1 MKAKKENKVYSIT
14 TEQEKQRYLKQG
26 YDIYDDEG
34 KLLEHSPQ
42 KKISYS
48 QYDVLQKENETL
60 KEEML
65 ALCEGNET
73 LREENNTL
81 RKEIMALKEENNTL
95 RKEIMALKEEN
106 NVLRGKL
113 ESADTGESDIVQDKP
128 ETGQERKAPKASSK
142 KAGG

>member
-34 KLLEHSPQ
+34 ELLEYSPQ

-48 QYDVLQKENETL
+48 QYDALLKENNAL

-65 ALCEGNET
+65 ALCGGNET
-73 LREENNTL
+73 LRKENSILREEIT
-81 RKEIMALKEENNTL
+81 ALKEENGAL
-95 RKEIMALKEEN
+95 RM
-106 NVLRGKL
+106 KL
-113 ESADTGESDIVQDKP
+113 EPADTGASDIVRDKP
-128 ETGQERKAPKASSK
+128 ETGQEGKATKASSK